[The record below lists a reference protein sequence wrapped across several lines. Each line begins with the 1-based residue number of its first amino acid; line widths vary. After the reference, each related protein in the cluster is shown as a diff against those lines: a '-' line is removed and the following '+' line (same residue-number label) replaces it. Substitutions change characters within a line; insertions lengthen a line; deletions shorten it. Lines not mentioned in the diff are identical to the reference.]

1 MDNTLGDHRMMYR
14 IALTSLALVLATTL
28 LDAQPVL
35 ATKSLGGQSVDQR
48 RTISVTG
55 EATMQLEPNMAEV
68 RIGVVSEGK
77 DVRAIK
83 ADNDKRLRA
92 IFDVL
97 ERVGIKKKDIKTSN
111 VQISPAY
118 EYTSGRRN
126 LVKYQMSNY
135 ITVTIT
141 NLSTIE
147 AVINE
152 AVENGGNTLDNI
164 SFSHSDE
171 DKLRDSLRVQAARN
185 ARTRAEALTGA
196 LDAKV
201 IRVISIKANASPSYT
216 NGFAMRGS
224 RETSSMMVSQDD
236 STPVG
241 AGTLDLSATVDV
253 IFEIE

>member
-1 MDNTLGDHRMMYR
+1 MDDTLGDHRMMYR

-28 LDAQPVL
+28 LDAQPV
-35 ATKSLGGQSVDQR
+35 DQR

-55 EATMQLEPNMAEV
+55 EATMDVQPDKAEI
-68 RIGVVSEGK
+68 RIGVVTEGMDITK
-77 DVRAIK
+77 IK
-83 ADNDKRLRA
+83 ADNDRRVRA
-92 IFDVL
+92 IFDAL
-97 ERVGIKKKDIKTSN
+97 QRIGIAKKDIATTRL
-111 VQISPAY
+111 QISPVY

-126 LVKYQMSNY
+126 LVKYQMQNA
-135 ITVTIT
+135 VTIT
-141 NLSTIE
+141 LTKLDNVE
-147 AVINE
+147 AVVNE
-152 AVENGGNTLDNI
+152 AVASGGNTLDNI

-201 IRVISIKANASPSYT
+201 VRVISIKANASP
-216 NGFAMRGS
+216 NGFVVRGS
-224 RETSSMMVSQDD
+224 RATSSMMVSQDA

-241 AGTLDLSATVDV
+241 TGTLDLSATVDV

>member
-1 MDNTLGDHRMMYR
+1 MMYR

-28 LDAQPVL
+28 LGAQPVL
-35 ATKSLGGQSVDQR
+35 ATTPLGGQAADQR

-68 RIGVVSEGK
+68 RIGVVSEGR

-97 ERVGIKKKDIKTSN
+97 ERVGVKKKDIKTSN
-111 VQISPAY
+111 VQISPVY

-185 ARTRAEALTGA
+185 ARIRAETLTGA

-201 IRVISIKANASPSYT
+201 VRVSSIKANASP
-216 NGFAMRGS
+216 NGFVVRGS
-224 RETSSMMVSQDD
+224 RATSSMIVSQDA

-241 AGTLDLSATVDV
+241 TGTLDLSATVDV

>member
-1 MDNTLGDHRMMYR
+1 
-14 IALTSLALVLATTL
+14 
-28 LDAQPVL
+28 
-35 ATKSLGGQSVDQR
+35 
-48 RTISVTG
+48 
-55 EATMQLEPNMAEV
+55 MAEV
-68 RIGVVSEGK
+68 RIGVVSEGE

-97 ERVGIKKKDIKTSN
+97 ERVGVKKKDIKTSN

-185 ARTRAEALTGA
+185 ARIRAETLTGA

-201 IRVISIKANASPSYT
+201 VRVISIKANASP
-216 NGFAMRGS
+216 NGFVVRGS
-224 RETSSMMVSQDD
+224 RATSSMMVSQDA

-241 AGTLDLSATVDV
+241 TGTLDLSATVDV